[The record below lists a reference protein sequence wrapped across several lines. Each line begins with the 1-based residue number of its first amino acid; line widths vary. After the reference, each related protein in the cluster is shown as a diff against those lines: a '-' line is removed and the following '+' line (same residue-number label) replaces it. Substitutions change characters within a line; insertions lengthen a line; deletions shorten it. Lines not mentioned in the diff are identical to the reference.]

1 MQRTRLVLA
10 GLFVLAL
17 VIFVSRW
24 LYRSFRFK
32 SASAEAVYV
41 VVAANDIG
49 VGRKIE
55 DKDIEILKLPG
66 PDLPPGCLSRKSQ
79 VIGSGVVLPITN
91 GDFIRRF
98 QLTATND
105 FRLPGFYSKGDM
117 RAVSVRVNNEIADL
131 VVAGMHVDVR
141 LDMRL
146 THRLN
151 EQQTGTFLEN
161 VLVIETGQ
169 RRERNSAGD
178 LRVVSVITLLAPP
191 TEAEKLTL
199 ASSKNQVDVILPIK
213 STEFR

>member
-1 MQRTRLVLA
+1 MQRTRLVVV
-10 GLFVLAL
+10 GLFALAL

-24 LYRSFRFK
+24 LYRSLRFK

-49 VGRKIE
+49 VGAKIE

-66 PDLPPGCLSRKSQ
+66 PDLPPGSLSRKSQ
-79 VIGSGVVLPITN
+79 VIGSGVVLPITR
-91 GDFIRRF
+91 GEFIRRI

-105 FRLPGFYSKGDM
+105 FRLPALISRGDM
-117 RAVSVRVNNEIADL
+117 RAVSVPVNNGIADL

-141 LDMRL
+141 LTDSF
-146 THRLN
+146 N
-151 EQQTGTFLEN
+151 EQHTIAILQN

-178 LRVVSVITLLAPP
+178 LHVVPVITLLASP
-191 TEAEKLTL
+191 TDAEKLAL
-199 ASSKNQVDVILPIK
+199 ASSKNHVEVILPIH
-213 STEFR
+213 STEGLL

>member
-1 MQRTRLVLA
+1 MQRTWLVLV
-10 GLFVLAL
+10 GLFALAL

-24 LYRSFRFK
+24 VYRSLELR
-32 SASAEAVYV
+32 SASTEAAFV
-41 VVAANDIG
+41 VVAASDIG
-49 VGRKIE
+49 VGAKIE

-79 VIGSGVVLPITN
+79 VIGSGVVLPIAK
-91 GDFIRRF
+91 GEFIRRI

-105 FRLPGFYSKGDM
+105 FRLPEFFSKGGM

-141 LDMRL
+141 VTDGP
-146 THRLN
+146 N
-151 EQQTGTFLEN
+151 DQSPITFLEN

-169 RRERNSAGD
+169 RREQNSAVD
-178 LRVVSVITLLAPP
+178 LHVVPVITLLASPAD
-191 TEAEKLTL
+191 AEKLTL
-199 ASSKNQVDVILPIK
+199 ASSKNRVEVILPIH